1 MNKYYECKFTAIGGP
16 YAMNAYDLPTDNKE
30 DILEIL
36 QSDGW
41 DVLEIYDIK
50 EQ

>member
-1 MNKYYECKFTAIGGP
+1 MYYTCKFTAIGCA
-16 YAMNAYDLPTDNKE
+16 YSSTKYDLRTDDE
-30 DILEIL
+30 QEIL
-36 QSDGW
+36 DELKDDGY